1 MGEKSVFIRFLR
13 PGIVKVEV
21 PENFSRMT
29 KEEKLEWAS
38 RKLETLSSH
47 EVREA
52 IIGFEE
58 GDIPRASAI
67 EEAGGEYVGVPIVET
82 MEWALFCTGEG
93 KKLV

>member
-1 MGEKSVFIRFLR
+1 MAKSVFIRFLR

-21 PENFSRMT
+21 PENFEEMT

-38 RKLETLSSH
+38 RKLETLSSN
-47 EVREA
+47 EVRES

-67 EEAGGEYVGVPIVET
+67 EEAEGTDIGVPIVET

-93 KKLV
+93 KKLI